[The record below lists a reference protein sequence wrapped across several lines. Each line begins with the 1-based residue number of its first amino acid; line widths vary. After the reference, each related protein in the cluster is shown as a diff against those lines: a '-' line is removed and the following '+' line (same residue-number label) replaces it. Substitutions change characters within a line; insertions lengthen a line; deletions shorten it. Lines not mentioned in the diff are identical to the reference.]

1 MRSDKKQISGYLGKQ
16 IEQTASQI
24 QPRSAQDKTDL
35 DIAELQQILRQ
46 SRNKLKAI
54 FDAMDDP
61 VFSFTPDRQVE
72 SVNYAAARLTG
83 LHPRELVGLS
93 CEDFLNKTAGAL
105 PIKDACVAAFERMLS
120 ENSPQRGL
128 VEAQGVDG
136 PLFYDVS
143 HTPVAG
149 EDGEVNL
156 GIVQVKD
163 VTAFKRME
171 LTILEHSQSLEQK
184 VAQRTA
190 ALTKANQ
197 ELKRLDQLRQDLTNM
212 VVHDMKG
219 PLAGLMGNLDLITY
233 GALDGHQREA
243 LDMASLAGDDLLRM
257 IMNLL
262 DIGRLEENRLKLNYE
277 KVDFPQLAGQLKER
291 FNSIVVLRGLEVRIN
306 CPEKICFV
314 ADPDLIYRVLQN
326 LFTNALNHTEEG
338 GIEMGARLE
347 KGQDDRPGV
356 LLHVTDSGFGIPQD
370 MHSRIFEKFTQAAPG
385 QGPRSSTG
393 LGLTFCQL
401 AVEAHGGR
409 IWFESSEGQ
418 GSTFYIWLP
427 ETAAA

>member
-1 MRSDKKQISGYLGKQ
+1 MQSDKKQISGYIGKQ
-16 IEQTASQI
+16 IEQTASQV
-24 QPRSAQDKTDL
+24 QPQNARDKTDL
-35 DIAELQQILRQ
+35 DIAELQQILKQ

-61 VFSFTPDRQVE
+61 VFSFTPDRLVE
-72 SVNYAAARLTG
+72 SVNCAAARLTG

-93 CEDFLNKTAGAL
+93 CEDFLDKTAGAL
-105 PIKDACVAAFERMLS
+105 PIKDACVAAFERMLN

-184 VAQRTA
+184 VAERTA

-197 ELKRLDQLRQDLTNM
+197 ELMRLDQLRQDLTNM

-233 GALDGHQREA
+233 GALDDHQREA

-277 KVDFPQLAGQLKER
+277 KVDFPQLTDQLKER

-306 CPEKICFV
+306 CPGKICFA
-314 ADPDLIYRVLQN
+314 ADSDLIYRVLQN

-338 GIEMGARLE
+338 GIEMGAGLE

-356 LLHVTDSGFGIPQD
+356 LLYVSDSGFGIPQD
-370 MHSRIFEKFTQAAPG
+370 MHSRIFEKFTQSASG

-409 IWFESSEGQ
+409 IWFESTEGQ
-418 GSTFYIWLP
+418 GSTFYVWLP
-427 ETAAA
+427 KRSQT